1 MLVAFSLFMAG
12 IAAEETA
19 IASNQAIMSSGR
31 ETQQMQ
37 DWVAEAFAGSPKAGT
52 PERVRLDVRRQD
64 HSVLNFGRS
73 AIETPL
79 RIGTRHFDHGLGTH
93 ANSEIVA
100 YPPQGAKTFRAWIGI
115 DNNPD
120 TQGAHGTAIFSVE
133 VGDRKVFRSEV
144 LRGGGEPMGLSV
156 ELPSDTSSVTL
167 KVDATPDGVG
177 HDQADWADAQFVL
190 QDGSVRYLDDNQSTL
205 LFHGAQPP
213 FSFVYGGKDSAT
225 LLPAWQHAVE
235 SQDGQDMVRH
245 RITWTEP
252 AGLTFEADVKVYKRY
267 PVVDWVL
274 YLENKGPQDSP
285 LIENVQAIDTY
296 LRTGYLRNPALLRQL
311 EGDACGEKTFLPKDT
326 PIESGKKVAFAPT
339 GGRSSSISAF
349 PFFNF
354 EYGGQG
360 LITAIG
366 WTGQW
371 AAQFDRGE
379 TGPTRMRAGME
390 LTHFVLHPG
399 ERIRTPRIVM
409 MAWNGDRTKAHNDW
423 RKFMLDQVVP
433 RPDNGQPT
441 ALPIALQPF
450 DRYNARPGWA
460 AEAGQIDA
468 VEMAHRIGCD
478 SYWFDAAWFPGNFPN
493 GVGNWF
499 CKPEA
504 FPNGLKPVS
513 DACHKYGMK
522 FILWF
527 EPERVAKNTQIA
539 NEHPE
544 FVFGGKDGGLFKLN
558 EPEARQWLTALL
570 SSRIEEYGLDVY
582 RNDFNMDP
590 LDAWRKND
598 TEDRQGI
605 TEIRYVEGLY
615 AMWDELLA
623 KHPGLLIDNC
633 SSGGRR
639 IDIEMCSRSV
649 PLWRSDTNCSP
660 RHPEWNQAQTMA
672 LCQYVPLNTAAP
684 WFPESY
690 EVRSAATAG
699 LLCEFGYLEP
709 DFSVDEA
716 KRLIAEAR
724 ESQPYWYGDF
734 YPLTPIGIQPDQFAA
749 FQCHRSDLDAGIVLA
764 YRRAECSFLGLILGL
779 QGIDPAGQYAVQFID
794 DSGKATEQTLSGSL
808 LREDLPLRLP
818 KTQSSLLVRYHRV
831 KGT

>member
-1 MLVAFSLFMAG
+1 MLTALVVCVAG
-12 IAAEETA
+12 IAAGETA
-19 IASNQAIMSSGR
+19 VSP
-31 ETQQMQ
+31 QQLQ
-37 DWVAEAFAGSPKAGT
+37 EWVSEVFAGNPVAET
-52 PERVRLDVRRQD
+52 PDRIRLEVRRQD
-64 HSVLNFGRS
+64 HSVLNFGQS
-73 AIETPL
+73 TIETPIT
-79 RIGTRHFDHGLGTH
+79 IGTRHFEHGLGTH

-100 YPPQGAKTFRAWIGI
+100 HVPQGAKTFVARVGV
-115 DNNPD
+115 DNNSD
-120 TQGAHGTAIFSVE
+120 TQGSHGTVIFIVE
-133 VGDRKVFRSEV
+133 ADGRELFRSAV
-144 LRGGGEPMGLSV
+144 LRGGEEPVEVSV
-156 ELPSDTSSVTL
+156 ALPADTASLTL
-167 KVDATPDGVG
+167 KVDATPDGPS

-190 QDGSVRYLDDNQSTL
+190 ADGTARYLDANQAGTL
-205 LFHGAQPP
+205 LHGTQAP
-213 FSFVYGGKDSAT
+213 FSFVYGGKDSTT
-225 LLPAWQHAVE
+225 LLPGWQRSVDT
-235 SQDGQDMVRH
+235 QDTPNATRY
-245 RITWTEP
+245 RIAWTESP
-252 AGLTFEADVKVYKRY
+252 AGLTVEADVKVYKRY

-274 YLENKGPQDSP
+274 SLENKGGQDSSV
-285 LIENVQAIDTY
+285 IEKVQALDTM
-296 LRTGYLRNPALLRQL
+296 LGTGYLRHTATLHQL
-311 EGDACGEKTFLPKDT
+311 EGDACGEKTFQPKDT
-326 PIESGKKVAFAPT
+326 TVEPGKNLTIAPT

-354 EYGGQG
+354 EYGNQG
-360 LITAIG
+360 IMAAIG

-371 AAQFDRGE
+371 AAQFDRGD
-379 TGPTRMRAGME
+379 TGPTRIRAGME

-399 ERIRTPRIVM
+399 ERVRTPRIVLM
-409 MAWNGDRTKAHNDW
+409 PWGGDRRRAHNDW
-423 RKFMLDQVVP
+423 RQFMLTEVAPKGAD
-433 RPDNGQPT
+433 GQPT

-450 DRYNARPGWA
+450 DRYNARPGWPT
-460 AEAGQIDA
+460 EAGQIDA

-478 SYWFDAAWFPGNFPN
+478 TYWFDAAWFPGNFPD

-499 CKPEA
+499 CKPEG
-504 FPNGLKPVS
+504 FPKGLKPVS
-513 DACHKYGMK
+513 DVCHKYDMK

-570 SSRIEEYGLDVY
+570 SQRIDEYGLDVY

-590 LDAWRKND
+590 LKYWRQND
-598 TEDRQGI
+598 SEDRQGI

-615 AMWDELLA
+615 AMWDEMLA

-672 LCQYVPLNTAAP
+672 LCQYVPLNTATP
-684 WFPESY
+684 WFPEPY

-709 DFSVDEA
+709 DFPEEEA
-716 KRLIAEAR
+716 KRLIAEVR
-724 ESQPYWYGDF
+724 ENQRYWHGDF
-734 YPLTPIGIQPDQFAA
+734 YPLTPIGIQQDQFAA
-749 FQCHRSDLDAGIVLA
+749 FQLHRADLDAGIVMA
-764 YRRAECSFLGLILGL
+764 YRRADCGFLGLILGL

-794 DSGKATEQTLSGSL
+794 DAGKVTEQTMRGAQM
-808 LREDLPLRLP
+808 REDFPLRLSKP
-818 KTQSSLLVRYHRV
+818 QQSLLVRYQRV
-831 KGT
+831 KGN